1 MGGFEGGRIDPAS
14 LLASMQLSAL
24 TAELGRGGGGGGESP
39 GLGDTIKGY
48 PVDLDSQSIKDAADY
63 AKDWD
68 AVLKTMSPAELNA
81 FDAALENE
89 YKKAMDAFNFGLA
102 EKLLGFK
109 DANGNAVR
117 MGFASSY
124 AAQNMSQVNLGLLE
138 AAITRAYSV
147 AAALPGG
154 I

>member
-1 MGGFEGGRIDPAS
+1 MGVAGSRPD
-14 LLASMQLSAL
+14 LATPSRAIPWIL
-24 TAELGRGGGGGGESP
+24 TA
-39 GLGDTIKGY
+39 KAY
-48 PVDLDSQSIKDAADY
+48 KDAADY